1 MTDRNEHP
9 GVGTGSVACERRFD
23 IAVYLLG
30 GLSEAESRTLRA
42 HIDSCAWCTMELRS
56 LRPVSDL
63 VSAADMRSVELQLG
77 DRADTGPEPGLMS
90 RILERAE
97 AELGSVS
104 PTIDLTAARAA
115 KMPSPR
121 RQVRSRWLS
130 AAAAVALFVL
140 GGGSV
145 LGAQRVLDHPK
156 PSITGESV
164 RFATV
169 SLTSGTPAI
178 TDAAARPKAWAW
190 VGETPAGT
198 YATLYTQNL
207 QAGQV
212 YKWWFER
219 KDGSR
224 VGLGSFRY
232 PSGQQTWLICPGS
245 TSEPRAQLVAIGATD
260 ATGHEVLRTTL
271 PPPPVLRRA

>member
-9 GVGTGSVACERRFD
+9 GAGTGPAACERRFD

-42 HIDSCAWCTMELRS
+42 HIDSCALCTAELRS

-63 VSAADMRSVELQLG
+63 VSAADMRSVQLDLG
-77 DRADTGPEPGLMS
+77 DRVDSEPEPGLVR
-90 RILERAE
+90 RILAQAE
-97 AELGSVS
+97 AELGTVA

-115 KMPSPR
+115 ATTAPR
-121 RQVRSRWLS
+121 SLRPRWLS

-145 LGAQRVLDHPK
+145 LGAQRMLDHPK
-156 PSITGESV
+156 PSITGQSV

-169 SLTSGTPAI
+169 SLASGAAEVT
-178 TDAAARPKAWAW
+178 AAADKPRAWAW

-232 PSGQQTWLICPGS
+232 PSGQQTWLVCPGS

-260 ATGHEVLRTTL
+260 ATGHEVLRTIL